1 MWLYTYYEYP
11 QKWRVKETTAPGLA
25 LQSFASTGLSGL
37 EGEEWVVVH
46 GGGCW
51 INIIWQAN
59 IGVQGNKYTNM
70 GIEMDRTSK
79 KDWSSQRSKIVDYSP
94 EGFGFALCN
103 QACDDHSRSWL
114 EGQGYTEMEQ
124 FAEKSVLRIR
134 RLELEGLCSRLLHE
148 DCCMKHE
155 RGSRGRELLNFD
167 RLLCFFSQLFAV
179 SFCRSSSSRP
189 KIAWNLYTAIKI
201 KWGMSTKSHIQES
214 NHPFLCCQIDCGPSI
229 YEANLCNKGSR
240 FYCVLCCEWH
250 PLVLVAMLP
259 HSLIAFGAAS
269 PTW

>member
-124 FAEKSVLRIR
+124 FAEKSVLRIW

-167 RLLCFFSQLFAV
+167 RLLCFFFSA
-179 SFCRSSSSRP
+179 FCSLILPFKLKPSKNSMTFIYCNQNQMRDEHQITHSRV
-189 KIAWNLYTAIKI
+189 K
-201 KWGMSTKSHIQES
+201 
-214 NHPFLCCQIDCGPSI
+214 PSI
-229 YEANLCNKGSR
+229 PLLPDWWWAINLWNQ
-240 FYCVLCCEWH
+240 
-250 PLVLVAMLP
+250 
-259 HSLIAFGAAS
+259 SL
-269 PTW
+269 

>member
-1 MWLYTYYEYP
+1 MHKSLYIYIYVYTEP
-11 QKWRVKETTAPGLA
+11 MTNGRPWCHSNILRRLRMLRTRLRSSSRCGRRTQHDVCCAGNDGNADIHHQGHSIFETKH
-25 LQSFASTGLSGL
+25 QSDMPWFFKPIICLLIYFRWS
-37 EGEEWVVVH
+37 
-46 GGGCW
+46 CM
-51 INIIWQAN
+51 IN
-59 IGVQGNKYTNM
+59 VR
-70 GIEMDRTSK
+70 IEMDRTSK

-167 RLLCFFSQLFAV
+167 RLLCFFFLSFLQSHFAV
-179 SFCRSSSSRP
+179 QAQAVQ
-189 KIAWNLYTAIKI
+189 K
-201 KWGMSTKSHIQES
+201 
-214 NHPFLCCQIDCGPSI
+214 
-229 YEANLCNKGSR
+229 
-240 FYCVLCCEWH
+240 
-250 PLVLVAMLP
+250 
-259 HSLIAFGAAS
+259 
-269 PTW
+269 